1 VSVELR
7 SSRTPLAVVEAA
19 VHGSDSCWL
28 ASFPFHL
35 LQEASQSAAAAQP
48 AADGGKQMRS
58 RFQRFIKLEDDP
70 SEPSAL
76 VLAASA
82 APPAALAAT
91 TADASAPA
99 AASPPGPSTSPFA
112 AVASGPLTQPQGFG
126 PPPPQQHQQQQ
137 QQQQQQQGSS
147 VPVATSPFAALA
159 QAPAPQLTASSS
171 LEQLLAGTWCDC
183 LH

>member
-1 VSVELR
+1 MR
-7 SSRTPLAVVEAA
+7 A
-19 VHGSDSCWL
+19 SC
-28 ASFPFHL
+28 PFHL
-35 LQEASQSAAAAQP
+35 QEVSQSSAAAQP
-48 AADGGKQMRS
+48 ADGGKQMRS

-76 VLAASA
+76 ALAASA
-82 APPAALAAT
+82 APPAALAAA

-99 AASPPGPSTSPFA
+99 VASPPGPSTSPFA

-126 PPPPQQHQQQQ
+126 QPP
-137 QQQQQQQGSS
+137 QQQQQGSS
-147 VPVATSPFAALA
+147 VPMATSPFAALA
-159 QAPAPQLTASSS
+159 EAPAPQLTASSS